1 MAARTFDRSPW
12 LLEPGVSFLNHGSFG
27 ACPEPVLEAQ
37 RAWRDRLERE
47 PVRFLHRELE
57 SHLDVARHDVA
68 AFLGAD
74 PDSLAFVPNT
84 TTGVST
90 VLASRRFNP
99 GDELLACDHEYNAT
113 LNALRAAAARDGA
126 TVVLVRVPF
135 PVTDPSQVVE
145 AFLEAVTPRTRL
157 ALVSHVTSPT
167 ALVMP
172 VTALVRELDRRGVDT
187 LVDGAHAPGMLTV
200 NLDELGAAYW
210 TGNGHKWL
218 CAPKGSGVLHVRAD
232 LRAGLR
238 PLVVSHAA
246 NTERTDRSRF
256 HLGFDWTGTGD
267 PTPYLAM
274 PAAIRFVG
282 GLHEDGWPG
291 LMAANAAL
299 ARVGAGPTVRG
310 PGRPMARAGRDA
322 RLDGSGATPGRCADR
337 CRGGAAPGRPVR
349 RGPDRGPGARVP
361 GPGRSRGRR
370 RPGAGARP
378 DQRPALQPA
387 GGVCVAGGA
396 ARRAGPRRP
405 LAEVAPGPAA
415 PGLMTAP
422 RCPCSRCAGP
432 GAGR

>member
-12 LLEPGVSFLNHGSFG
+12 RLEPDVSFLNHGSFG

-37 RAWRDRLERE
+37 RAWRERLERE
-47 PVRFLHRELE
+47 PVRFLDRELE
-57 SHLDVARHDVA
+57 GHLDAARSDVA

-74 PDSLAFVPNT
+74 PEGLAFVPNT

-90 VLASRRFNP
+90 VLASRRFGP

-126 TVVLVRVPF
+126 TVVIVRVPF
-135 PVTDPSQVVE
+135 PVRDPSEIVE
-145 AFLEAVTPRTRL
+145 AFIEAVTPRTRL
-157 ALVSHVTSPT
+157 AMVSHVTSPT

-172 VTALVRELDRRGVDT
+172 VAALVRELDRRGVDT

-232 LRAGLR
+232 LRAGIR

-246 NTERTDRSRF
+246 NTDRTDRSRY

-282 GLHEDGWPG
+282 GLHEDGWSG

-299 ARVGAGPTVRG
+299 ARTGRDRLCEALGVAAPAPDTMLGSMAAVPLPDLAPTAASAQHLQAALFDEDRIEVPVLVFPVRAAVEAGGGPAQVLVRISAQHYN
-310 PGRPMARAGRDA
+310 RPEEYTWLAERLAARARAARSPRSLLGR
-322 RLDGSGATPGRCADR
+322 L
-337 CRGGAAPGRPVR
+337 R
-349 RGPDRGPGARVP
+349 RG
-361 GPGRSRGRR
+361 
-370 RPGAGARP
+370 
-378 DQRPALQPA
+378 
-387 GGVCVAGGA
+387 
-396 ARRAGPRRP
+396 
-405 LAEVAPGPAA
+405 
-415 PGLMTAP
+415 
-422 RCPCSRCAGP
+422 
-432 GAGR
+432 

>member
-12 LLEPGVSFLNHGSFG
+12 LLEPDVSFLNHGSFG
-27 ACPEPVLEAQ
+27 ACPAPVLEAQ

-47 PVRFLHRELE
+47 PVRFLDRELE
-57 SHLDVARHDVA
+57 GHLDTARNDVA

-74 PDSLAFVPNT
+74 PEDLAFVPNT

-126 TVVLVRVPF
+126 TVVIVRVPF

-172 VTALVRELDRRGVDT
+172 VAALVRELDRRGVDT
-187 LVDGAHAPGMLTV
+187 LVDGAHAPGMLPVDLTA
-200 NLDELGAAYW
+200 LEAAYW

-218 CAPKGSGVLHVRAD
+218 CAPKGSGILHVRAD
-232 LRAGLR
+232 LRAGTR

-246 NTERTDRSRF
+246 NSERTDRSRF

-282 GLHEDGWPG
+282 GLHEDGWAG
-291 LMAANAAL
+291 LMAANADL
-299 ARVGAGPTVRG
+299 ARVGRDRLCEALGVPRPAPDAMLGSMAAVPLPDVAPTL
-310 PGRPMARAGRDA
+310 ASAQQLQA
-322 RLDGSGATPGRCADR
+322 ALLDEDR
-337 CRGGAAPGRPVR
+337 IEVPVLVFPVR
-349 RGPDRGPGARVP
+349 AAVEAGGGPLQALVRISAQRYNRPEEYAWLAERLSARVRVARSP
-361 GPGRSRGRR
+361 RSLLGRLRRG
-370 RPGAGARP
+370 
-378 DQRPALQPA
+378 
-387 GGVCVAGGA
+387 
-396 ARRAGPRRP
+396 
-405 LAEVAPGPAA
+405 
-415 PGLMTAP
+415 
-422 RCPCSRCAGP
+422 S
-432 GAGR
+432 